1 MPDSYQ
7 RFSVRL
13 LASGAFTLAIAAI
26 FMIGFELGGGEEAP
40 TPCERSSAPSALHA
54 HLVKERDTLRALLEE
69 SERQRAGLERAAQ
82 VDKEASRAISEEL
95 KKAQDA
101 RLELDRELAYLKR
114 LVQTGGQGAIQVY
127 DMRLEPGGK
136 PSEARYS
143 FTITQLI
150 QGFGRTKGKVRL
162 SIEGLRGEKRAI
174 LGLGE
179 LPSADP
185 PTLVMD
191 FEHFQNFQGV
201 VEIPAGFEPQSLVV
215 EIQPSS
221 DRLLATSA
229 SFPWELPV
237 AQGSGE

>member
-1 MPDSYQ
+1 MPESYQ
-7 RFSVRL
+7 RFSFRL

-26 FMIGFELGGGEEAP
+26 FMIGFELGGGEDVSA
-40 TPCERSSAPSALHA
+40 PCERSAVPESLQA
-54 HLVKERDTLRALLEE
+54 HLVKERDTLRALLAE

-127 DMRLEPGGK
+127 DMRLAPGSK

-150 QGFGRTKGKVRL
+150 QGFGRTSGKVRL
-162 SIEGLRGEKRAI
+162 SIEGIRGEKRTS
-174 LGLGE
+174 LGLRE
-179 LPSADP
+179 LPFADP
-185 PTLVMD
+185 RTLTMD
-191 FEHFQNFQGV
+191 FEHFQNLQGV
-201 VEIPAGFEPQSLVV
+201 VEIPDGFIPQSIVV
-215 EIQPSS
+215 DIQPSS
-221 DRLLATSA
+221 GRLLATSA
-229 SFPWELPV
+229 SFPWELTAPQ
-237 AQGSGE
+237 AGAD